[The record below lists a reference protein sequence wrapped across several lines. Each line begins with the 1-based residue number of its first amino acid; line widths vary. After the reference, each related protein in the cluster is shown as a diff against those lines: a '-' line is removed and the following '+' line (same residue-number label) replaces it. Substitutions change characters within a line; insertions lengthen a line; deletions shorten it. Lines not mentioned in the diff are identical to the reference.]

1 MLIRM
6 PVFFQRVERSLK
18 AARFDSKGHFQQQ
31 DEAALTAS
39 YEISH
44 LIAKVKKPHTIDEN
58 LIAPCAEVI
67 VKRMLGEDAAK
78 KIRQVSLSST
88 TVQRRITDLS
98 EDIEEQVVAAVGN
111 PPVFFN
117 PVGRIYRC

>member
-1 MLIRM
+1 MK
-6 PVFFQRVERSLK
+6 F
-18 AARFDSKGHFQQQ
+18 
-31 DEAALTAS
+31 
-39 YEISH
+39 SH

-88 TVQRRITDLS
+88 TVQKGESQISVKTLKS
-98 EDIEEQVVAAVGN
+98 KLWLQ
-111 PPVFFN
+111 
-117 PVGRIYRC
+117 

>member
-1 MLIRM
+1 MKFKGS
-6 PVFFQRVERSLK
+6 PT
-18 AARFDSKGHFQQQ
+18 AA
-31 DEAALTAS
+31 
-39 YEISH
+39 
-44 LIAKVKKPHTIDEN
+44 HTIGEN

-67 VKRMLGEDAAK
+67 VTRMLGEDAAK

-98 EDIEEQVVAAVGN
+98 EDIEEQVVAAVGKS
-111 PPVFFN
+111 PVFFN